1 MFYSSIF
8 MEASMLNINE
18 IQKVIDNKNISDQ
31 VIRNW
36 LFEDKRLV
44 SEKIIELL
52 AKHRSLLLQQITME
66 LFAKNAELE
75 KVISNKEI

>member
-1 MFYSSIF
+1 
-8 MEASMLNINE
+8 MEAYMLNINE

-31 VIRNW
+31 IIRNW

-52 AKHRSLLLQQITME
+52 AKHRPLLLQQITME
-66 LFAKNAELE
+66 LFEKNAELE